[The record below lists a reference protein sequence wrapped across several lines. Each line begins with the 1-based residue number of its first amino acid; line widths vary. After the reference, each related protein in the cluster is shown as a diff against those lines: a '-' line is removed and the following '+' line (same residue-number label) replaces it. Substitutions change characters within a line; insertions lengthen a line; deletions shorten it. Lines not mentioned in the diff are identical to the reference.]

1 MQGAAW
7 HSARAADMVTTT
19 TERPASRVLVLGADA
34 ATVGL
39 LDEWLAADGWQV
51 VTQAAPGTALALAVI
66 DVPFARDGCAEQARD
81 VGRAHPDTPLLAMS
95 ATLFG
100 SVMCNGDCARKLG
113 VAGVL
118 PKPLARE
125 ALRAAVH
132 RFARR

>member
-1 MQGAAW
+1 MA
-7 HSARAADMVTTT
+7 TTT
-19 TERPASRVLVLGADA
+19 TERPAGTAPRVLVLDTDP

-51 VTQAAPGTALALAVI
+51 VTQATPGTLLALAVI
-66 DVPFARDGCAEQARD
+66 DVPYARDGCAEQARS
-81 VGRAHPDTPLLAMS
+81 VARAHPDTPLLAMS

-100 SVMCNGDCARKLG
+100 SVLCNGDCARKLG

-125 ALRAAVH
+125 ALMAAVH

>member
-1 MQGAAW
+1 MA
-7 HSARAADMVTTT
+7 TTT
-19 TERPASRVLVLGADA
+19 TERPTKAAPRVLVLGADA

-81 VGRAHPDTPLLAMS
+81 VARAHPDTPLLAMS